1 MAAWRERSW
10 WGWGWADEALDDDA
24 CRRLA
29 ETSLRPWMPIDGSV
43 LPMPHDP
50 VLPPPRLIPPS
61 IMQEAFAADSMTR
74 ASHTYGKAFRDVI
87 RALRG
92 RLDNPPDLV
101 CFPRTGHDVVAAL
114 DWAEAVGAA
123 VVPYG
128 GGTSVVGGVEYR
140 GDAPW
145 VSLDL
150 SRLGRVLEIDD
161 VNHAVRVQ
169 AGVSGPALEQA
180 LRPHGLTLRHYPQ
193 SFEFS
198 TVGGWI
204 ATRAAGHYATG
215 PTRIDDAVSALRVIT
230 PQGPV
235 ESLRVPSSG
244 AGPSTDRLFAGSE
257 GTVGVI
263 VEAWLR
269 VTPRPTAKASTSVA
283 FPAYD
288 QGIAAMRALLQA
300 GLRPSNCRLLDPLEA
315 MLNAGATDG
324 QARLLLGFEGP
335 TVPLLDDA
343 LTLCADH
350 GGTPTTPAH
359 TPHPTSPAHNTGA
372 STPNPASTAHRPTS
386 PANSDDTLDPDDS
399 SRPTPDTGGSP
410 PNSPSTAQRP
420 HGAANSDYISAP
432 ADSSD
437 SIPNP
442 AGPAER
448 PYGSAHRPNGAAD
461 SDNTP
466 DPGDS
471 NRPADNTSGSTPN
484 SDSAAQHSD
493 DAAADSDNTLDPRDF
508 SRPAHNASGPTPN
521 PDSAT
526 QHSDDAAADS
536 DNTLDPR
543 DSSGSIPNP
552 AGAAERPYSI
562 AHHPNG
568 AADSDNTPDRGDS
581 SRPAHNASGSTPN
594 SDSAAQHSGG
604 AAGSGDGLGP
614 GGSRHGLSS
623 GGSGASSRSSGGF
636 AGSGRSG
643 RGVAGGSS
651 GRSGDVGNW
660 RSSFLRAPYT
670 RDALIRLGLIVE
682 TVETACTWSR
692 FEALHAAVIAAAQ
705 AAAPARVAVVTCR
718 ITHAYPDG
726 PAPYF
731 TIITPA
737 RRGAEVMIWDEIKAA
752 VSTAITSAGG
762 TITHHHAVGRD
773 HLPWLER
780 DPLFTDVL
788 RAAKRTLDP
797 RGILNPGALLPS

>member
-1 MAAWRERSW
+1 MTAWRERSW

-43 LPMPHDP
+43 LPVPYDP

-180 LRPHGLTLRHYPQ
+180 LRPHDLTLRHYPQ

-257 GTVGVI
+257 GTLGVI

-300 GLRPSNCRLLDPLEA
+300 GLRPSNCRLLDPVEA

-350 GGTPTTPAH
+350 GGTPGH
-359 TPHPTSPAHNTGA
+359 TPHPTAPGRPAHNTGA
-372 STPNPASTAHRPTS
+372 STPNPASTAHRPTG
-386 PANSDDTLDPDDS
+386 ADDTLDPGDS
-399 SRPTPDTGGSP
+399 SRPAPNTGGST
-410 PNSPSTAQRP
+410 PNSPS
-420 HGAANSDYISAP
+420 AAH
-432 ADSSD
+432 
-437 SIPNP
+437 
-442 AGPAER
+442 R
-448 PYGSAHRPNGAAD
+448 PYGSAQHPD
-461 SDNTP
+461 SAPDTDYIP

-471 NRPADNTSGSTPN
+471 N
-484 SDSAAQHSD
+484 
-493 DAAADSDNTLDPRDF
+493 
-508 SRPAHNASGPTPN
+508 
-521 PDSAT
+521 
-526 QHSDDAAADS
+526 
-536 DNTLDPR
+536 
-543 DSSGSIPNP
+543 
-552 AGAAERPYSI
+552 
-562 AHHPNG
+562 
-568 AADSDNTPDRGDS
+568 
-581 SRPAHNASGSTPN
+581 RPAHNASGSTPN
-594 SDSAAQHSGG
+594 SDSADQRSGG
-604 AAGSGDGLGP
+604 AAGSGDDLGP
-614 GGSRHGLSS
+614 GSSGRGLSS

>member
-1 MAAWRERSW
+1 MTAWRERSW

-43 LPMPHDP
+43 LPMPYDP

-180 LRPHGLTLRHYPQ
+180 LRPHDLTLRHYPQ

-257 GTVGVI
+257 GTLGVI

-300 GLRPSNCRLLDPLEA
+300 GLRPSNCRLLDPVEA

-350 GGTPTTPAH
+350 GGTPTTPGH

-372 STPNPASTAHRPTS
+372 STPNPASTAHRPTG
-386 PANSDDTLDPDDS
+386 ADDTLDPGDS
-399 SRPTPDTGGSP
+399 SRPTPNTGGFT
-410 PNSPSTAQRP
+410 PNSPS
-420 HGAANSDYISAP
+420 AAH
-432 ADSSD
+432 
-437 SIPNP
+437 
-442 AGPAER
+442 R
-448 PYGSAHRPNGAAD
+448 PYGSAHHPDGAAD
-461 SDNTP
+461 SGYIP
-466 DPGDS
+466 DP
-471 NRPADNTSGSTPN
+471 
-484 SDSAAQHSD
+484 
-493 DAAADSDNTLDPRDF
+493 
-508 SRPAHNASGPTPN
+508 
-521 PDSAT
+521 
-526 QHSDDAAADS
+526 
-536 DNTLDPR
+536 
-543 DSSGSIPNP
+543 
-552 AGAAERPYSI
+552 
-562 AHHPNG
+562 
-568 AADSDNTPDRGDS
+568 GDS
-581 SRPAHNASGSTPN
+581 SRPAHNASASTPNPASAAQHSNGSAHHPDAAAQRPDSAPDTDYIPDPGDSNRPAHNASASTPN
-594 SDSAAQHSGG
+594 SDSADQRSGG

-614 GGSRHGLSS
+614 GGSGSGLSS
-623 GGSGASSRSSGGF
+623 GGPGASSRSSGGF

-726 PAPYF
+726 LAPYF

>member
-1 MAAWRERSW
+1 MTAWRERSW
-10 WGWGWADEALDDDA
+10 WGWGWTDEALDDDA

-43 LPMPHDP
+43 LPMPYDP

-101 CFPRTGHDVVAAL
+101 CYPRTGHDVVAAL

-180 LRPHGLTLRHYPQ
+180 LRPHDLTLRHYPQ

-257 GTVGVI
+257 GTLGVI

-300 GLRPSNCRLLDPLEA
+300 GLRPSNCRLLDPVEA

-335 TVPLLDDA
+335 TVPLLNDA

-350 GGTPTTPAH
+350 GGTPTTPGH
-359 TPHPTSPAHNTGA
+359 TPHPTSPGRPPHNTGA
-372 STPNPASTAHRPTS
+372 STPNSASTAHRPDDTAHR
-386 PANSDDTLDPDDS
+386 PDGAADSDDTLDPGDS
-399 SRPTPDTGGSP
+399 SRPTHNAGTSTPNSADTAHRPEGTAHRPEGAAQRSYDAAGTDDTLDPGDFSRPAHNTGSP
-410 PNSPSTAQRP
+410 TPNPAGTAHRPDGTAQRP
-420 HGAANSDYISAP
+420 
-432 ADSSD
+432 
-437 SIPNP
+437 
-442 AGPAER
+442 
-448 PYGSAHRPNGAAD
+448 YGGAD
-461 SDNTP
+461 SD
-466 DPGDS
+466 DSLGPG
-471 NRPADNTSGSTPN
+471 GS
-484 SDSAAQHSD
+484 
-493 DAAADSDNTLDPRDF
+493 

-521 PDSAT
+521 PEDTA
-526 QHSDDAAADS
+526 Q
-536 DNTLDPR
+536 
-543 DSSGSIPNP
+543 
-552 AGAAERPYSI
+552 RPY
-562 AHHPNG
+562 G
-568 AADSDNTPDRGDS
+568 T
-581 SRPAHNASGSTPN
+581 
-594 SDSAAQHSGG
+594 
-604 AAGSGDGLGP
+604 AGSGDSLGP
-614 GGSRHGLSS
+614 GDSGGGLS
-623 GGSGASSRSSGGF
+623 GGGFVGGPSSRSSGGF

-643 RGVAGGSS
+643 SGVAGGGGGGGGGGS
-651 GRSGDVGNW
+651 GRSGDVGSW